1 MVDTDK
7 GNTNTPHKHSLL
19 RDPAAPSG
27 AVVVDDIDAKLPKA
41 KTGSTH
47 FSALINEEWFVVNA
61 RGEKMLQTPFKTEQ
75 EAADKAAEKNGQER
89 PDLANHT

>member
-1 MVDTDK
+1 MVDT
-7 GNTNTPHKHSLL
+7 KHSLL
-19 RDPAAPSG
+19 RDPAAPAG
-27 AVVVDDIDAKLPKA
+27 AVVVDDINATLPRA
-41 KTGSTH
+41 NTGSRY

-75 EAADKAAEKNGQER
+75 EAAEKAAEKNGQEP